1 MFGTARATT
10 TYLLQAV
17 LVGRKELERSLKEL
31 LKTLCNISLLLTP
44 LSHSD
49 DLMEGRHSMGGG
61 GDFFWGGSSSLEPT
75 CIIVLP

>member
-1 MFGTARATT
+1 MFGTARAIT

-31 LKTLCNISLLLTP
+31 LKTLCNISLFLTP

-49 DLMEGRHSMGGG
+49 DLMEDRHSLGGVFFLGGG
-61 GDFFWGGSSSLEPT
+61 HRLWNRL
-75 CIIVLP
+75 V